1 MRVKNEP
8 TVFVVDDDEAIRS
21 AIRFLM
27 RTAKLNVET
36 YEGAERFLA
45 EYDPR
50 WPGCLVLDVR
60 MPGMSGLALQKVLR
74 ERAMEIPVIIIT
86 GHGDIPMAVEAM
98 KAGAADFIEKPFK
111 NDELLQK
118 VRQCIA
124 HDERARRSVNDANE
138 LSERLH
144 SLTPREKEVMELLVQ
159 GKRNKLIAA
168 ELGISSRTVEA
179 HRSRV
184 MEKLQAESLSDIV
197 KIAIAAHP
205 QEP

>member
-36 YEGAERFLA
+36 YDSAEQFLT
-45 EYDPR
+45 EYDPG

-60 MPGMSGLALQKVLR
+60 MPGMSGLDLQRVMNER
-74 ERAMEIPVIIIT
+74 EMKIPVIIIT
-86 GHGDIPMAVEAM
+86 GHGDVPMAVEAM
-98 KAGAADFIEKPFK
+98 KNGVADFIEKPFK

-118 VRQCIA
+118 VRQCI
-124 HDERARRSVNDANE
+124 SYDASSRQEISGASE
-138 LSERLH
+138 LAERLH
-144 SLTPREKEVMELLVQ
+144 SLTPREKEVMDLLVQ

-184 MEKLQAESLSDIV
+184 MEKLQADSLSDIV
-197 KIAIAAHP
+197 RIAMQSEQGA
-205 QEP
+205 